1 MLLERLSRLIRERR
15 LPDVMFW
22 WANRD
27 LLWREVHPPRSG
39 SWHVL
44 CADPV
49 IVYVMEFGREV
60 ESLARRLRARPTWL
74 LVSNPWIPRSLTEAH
89 ALARRTAELGARY
102 PRLSIVYLC
111 NDADEA
117 AALGAAGLQSRFCHQ
132 NALLDENLFRPKPGV
147 PKTADAI
154 YLAQLVAYK
163 RHYLARD
170 IQSLIVKTYLSGAT
184 RDRAYIQQALRDLW
198 HARWVYRCSD
208 EDVCELINSC
218 RVGLCLSAAE
228 GGMYAS
234 MEYMLCGLPVV
245 TTPSVGGREVFWHGD
260 HVLTVDPDPA
270 SVRLGVEAMIRRN
283 LDPERVR
290 NATLAR
296 LRPHRETFV
305 DTVNSILVGAGRAP
319 TYQWGDRFIHKMS
332 KERPFRL
339 VSGECLAASTV
350 RREARG
356 EGPEDC
362 GPSSARKSSSAPRT

>member
-1 MLLERLSRLIRERR
+1 MLMLTERLLRLIRERR
-15 LPDVMFW
+15 LPDVRFW

-27 LLWREVHPPRSG
+27 LLWREVHPPRAG

-49 IVYVMEFGREV
+49 IVYVMELGREV
-60 ESLARRLRARPTWL
+60 ECLARRLCGRPTWL
-74 LVSNPWIPRSLTEAH
+74 LVSNPWIPRSLTEAQ
-89 ALARRTAELGARY
+89 ALARRTALLCARY

-117 AALGAAGLQSRFCHQ
+117 AALVAAGLQARFCHQ
-132 NALLDENLFRPKPGV
+132 NALLDEKLFRPMPGV

-154 YLAQLVAYK
+154 YLAQLIAYK

-170 IQSLIVKTYLSGAT
+170 VQSLIVKTYLSRASS
-184 RDRAYIQQALRDLW
+184 DRAYMRQALEELQ

-208 EDVCELINSC
+208 EDVCALINSC

-234 MEYMLCGLPVV
+234 TEYLLCGLPVV
-245 TTPSVGGREVFWHGD
+245 TTPSVGGRDVFWHAD

-270 SVRLGVEAMIRRN
+270 SVRLGVETMIRRD
-283 LDPERVR
+283 LDPGRIR
-290 NATLAR
+290 TAILAR
-296 LRPHRETFV
+296 LRPHREAFV
-305 DTVNSILVGAGRAP
+305 DTVNSILVRAGKAP
-319 TYQWGDRFIHKMS
+319 TYQWGDRFIHKMW

-339 VSGECLAASTV
+339 VSEECLAATAV
-350 RREARG
+350 RPGAQQ
-356 EGPEDC
+356 
-362 GPSSARKSSSAPRT
+362 